1 MAGQSLSD
9 VVNQYFKEICA
20 LFLLVLLLCMLKV
33 FLAMYNHPEW
43 SGLDGIVPG
52 VYNPN

>member
-9 VVNQYFKEICA
+9 VVNQNFRGISA
-20 LFLLVLLLCMLKV
+20 VILLLLLLCMLKV
-33 FLAMYNHPEW
+33 FLTMYNHQEW
-43 SGLDGIVPG
+43 SGLDGIVTG